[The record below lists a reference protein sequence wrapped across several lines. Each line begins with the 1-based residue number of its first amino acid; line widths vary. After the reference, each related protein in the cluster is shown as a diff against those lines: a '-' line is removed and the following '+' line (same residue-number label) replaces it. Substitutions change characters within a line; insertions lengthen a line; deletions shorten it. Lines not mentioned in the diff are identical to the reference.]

1 MKFGII
7 SQART
12 GSTRLKG
19 KILLTAN
26 GKTFLEHHIDRL
38 KISEIPIIIATTI
51 NEKDDKIVEICNR
64 LGVCV
69 FRGSESNVLSRYYE
83 AAKLYNLDYIVRVT
97 SDCPLIDGNIIK
109 EGIKKYIELIAS
121 NESLYFSNT
130 IERSYPKGADFEI
143 FSLKMIENVV
153 LNNRANQFQK
163 EHVTPYFYQ
172 TKNIG
177 INWFNFKKVGDY
189 SKIRITIDYFEDYI
203 FIKSLIEN
211 HNASQKSI
219 CELEELITNNHLLSD
234 QNKICLAQQYKS
246 KLILGTVQFGQS
258 YGINNKVGLLSKES
272 IFNILKFAKDSGLEI
287 LDTADL
293 YGSAIERINDFHLR
307 SESKFGIITK
317 FKNIDDNTDLKD
329 WLLNN
334 LIKLNVPKLNTVLFH
349 SFSEYLANLNLS
361 KQLVQLKSEN
371 LLDTIGV
378 SIYSNNELEYL
389 MEDDNI
395 DVIQIPFNLLDKSEE
410 KLNLL
415 KKAKSRG
422 KIIHARSIFLQGL
435 FFKNIQDLPSKLSE
449 LSRPLIELNSLANE
463 YELTLESLALNY
475 VLNNDLI
482 DGVII
487 GVDSLVQLKIN
498 LNSIGSMLTEE
509 LLQKVEKIKVKNISL
524 LNPTNWK

>member
-12 GSTRLKG
+12 GSRRLKG
-19 KILLTAN
+19 KVLLTAN
-26 GKTFLEHHIDRL
+26 GKSFLEHHIDRL
-38 KISEIPIIIATTI
+38 RMAEIPIIIATTT

-69 FRGSESNVLSRYYE
+69 FRGSESNVLSRYYD

-97 SDCPLIDGNIIK
+97 SDCPLIDGNIVK
-109 EGIKKYIELIAS
+109 EGIIKYKELIAM

-143 FSLKMIENVV
+143 FSFKMIENVV
-153 LNNRANQFQK
+153 VNDKANQFQK

-172 TKNIG
+172 TQNIG
-177 INWFNFKKVGDY
+177 INLFSLKKVGNY

-203 FIKSLIEN
+203 FMKNLIEN

-219 CELEELITNNHLLSD
+219 FELEELITNDNLLSD

-246 KLILGTVQFGQS
+246 KLILGTAQFGQS
-258 YGINNKVGLLSKES
+258 YGINNKIGLLSKEN
-272 IFNILKFAKDSGLEI
+272 IFNILKFAKDSGLGI

-293 YGSAIERINDFHLR
+293 YGSASERISDFHLN
-307 SESKFGIITK
+307 SDSKFGIITK
-317 FKNIDDNTDLKD
+317 FKNIDDKTDLEG

-334 LIKLNVPKLNTVLFH
+334 QVKLNVPKINTVLFH
-349 SFSEYLANLNLS
+349 SFSEYLANSNLS
-361 KQLVQLKSEN
+361 NQLIQLKSKN
-371 LLDTIGV
+371 LLDAIGV
-378 SIYSNNELEYL
+378 SIYSNSELEHL
-389 MEDDNI
+389 LEDDNI
-395 DVIQIPFNLLDKSEE
+395 DVIQIPFNLLDNSEE
-410 KLNLL
+410 KLDLI

-435 FFKNIQDLPSKLSE
+435 FFININNLPNKLSE
-449 LSRPLIELNSLANE
+449 LKQPLMELNSLAKE
-463 YELTLESLALNY
+463 YEFTLESLALNY

-482 DGVII
+482 DGVLI
-487 GVDSLVQLKIN
+487 GIDSLEQLKIN
-498 LNSIGSMLTEE
+498 LNAIGLMLSDE
-509 LLQKVEKIKVKNISL
+509 LIQKVEKIKVENISL